1 MCIRDSAYTYTENNS
16 AESAQTILNP
26 TDVVG
31 HIGDNVVD
39 IVLVED
45 GFCIGVDENGDCL
58 TQTLENFDTEDWFKF
73 TSAPNLAIT
82 LQNEGLIYEDLPDN
96 PGSFYCCETDSM
108 DIDLLLYN
116 RCGYSFYNNLSVYY
130 KCLHFRVCFGQ

>member
-1 MCIRDSAYTYTENNS
+1 M
-16 AESAQTILNP
+16 L
-26 TDVVG
+26 
-31 HIGDNVVD
+31 DNHH
-39 IVLVED
+39 
-45 GFCIGVDENGDCL
+45 FHQRVDENGDCL

-116 RCGYSFYNNLSVYY
+116 EDGTLADFTYTSNSTATRQTIALPTSGTFYAVVKAND
-130 KCLHFRVCFGQ
+130 CLLYTSPSPRDNR